1 MNHRTTF
8 VKYIVL
14 DVVSVVL
21 HKEAEEL
28 QDQSQDLNLNCI
40 AVGFFRGVVRC
51 VGQEGSDEH

>member
-1 MNHRTTF
+1 M
-8 VKYIVL
+8 KYIVL